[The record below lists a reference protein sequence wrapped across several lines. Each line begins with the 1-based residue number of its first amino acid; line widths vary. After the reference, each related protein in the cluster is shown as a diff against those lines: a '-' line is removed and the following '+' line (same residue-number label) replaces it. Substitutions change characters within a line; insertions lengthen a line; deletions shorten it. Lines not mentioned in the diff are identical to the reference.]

1 MHRTERRSERG
12 RVTVVLIASAVCAV
26 LIEERVCQL
35 DMQNLVS
42 LKGQKLSKHSIY
54 CSWNKRLD

>member
-1 MHRTERRSERG
+1 M
-12 RVTVVLIASAVCAV
+12 VLIASAVCAV
-26 LIEERVCQL
+26 LIEERICQL